1 MLVTDI
7 AKRAGVSAHTVRYY
21 ERIGLLDA
29 TRHAANR
36 YRSFGVAA
44 VERLRF
50 VQQAKRLGFSLAE
63 IRKILDTCD
72 TCASPCPLVRE
83 IVRARIVE
91 NAARIRELERL
102 QCRLE
107 QALRRWARMPDGAP
121 DADAICHLIESLGT
135 GDA

>member
-7 AKRAGVSAHTVRYY
+7 AKRASVSAHTVRYY
-21 ERIGLLDA
+21 ERIGLLNA
-29 TRHAANR
+29 TRDQGNR

-72 TCASPCPLVRE
+72 AGASPCPLVRE
-83 IVRARIVE
+83 IVRVRIVE
-91 NAARIRELERL
+91 NAAHIRELERL
-102 QCRLE
+102 QGRLE
-107 QALRRWARMPDGAP
+107 LALRRWSRMPDGAP
-121 DADAICHLIESLGT
+121 DADAICHLIESLGS